1 MTNQELHQ
9 IIAELRKSSDRVAY
23 SVTEAAAAI
32 GVSRPTMQN
41 LINTAGFPAY
51 KVGQRIFVDAAG
63 LREWSARMACERA
76 GY

>member
-32 GVSRPTMQN
+32 GVSRPTMYN
-41 LINTAGFPAY
+41 LIATENFPSY
-51 KVGQRIFVDAAG
+51 KIGGKVYVDAEG
-63 LREWSARMACERA
+63 LREWSAQNAAARV

>member
-32 GVSRPTMQN
+32 GVSRPTMYN
-41 LINTAGFPAY
+41 LIATENFPAY
-51 KVGQRIFVDAAG
+51 KIGGKVYVDAEG
-63 LREWSARMACERA
+63 LREWSAQNAAARV